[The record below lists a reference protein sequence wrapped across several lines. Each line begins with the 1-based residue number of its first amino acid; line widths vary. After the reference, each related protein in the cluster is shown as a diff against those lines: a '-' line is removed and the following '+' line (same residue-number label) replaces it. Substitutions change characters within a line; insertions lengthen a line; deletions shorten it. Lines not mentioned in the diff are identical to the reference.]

1 MGKGSAGGRASTG
14 RREVAAVGTLPPT
27 LPFENAPMRAGQI
40 VQRPGLEVNRSGGL
54 FACACAHWS
63 CEGVAS
69 DASQGAGIMNRVERL
84 VVTLKLRKR
93 TGERAAELIAAGPP
107 FDPADLGLARHA
119 VYLGDDLVIFAF
131 EGEDVEQRV
140 RSLINDPVRSAS
152 FAAWM
157 PLLAG
162 RPALAHETFYWEATP
177 DT

>member
-1 MGKGSAGGRASTG
+1 
-14 RREVAAVGTLPPT
+14 
-27 LPFENAPMRAGQI
+27 
-40 VQRPGLEVNRSGGL
+40 
-54 FACACAHWS
+54 
-63 CEGVAS
+63 
-69 DASQGAGIMNRVERL
+69 MNPVERL
-84 VVTLKLRKR
+84 VVTLKLRKG
-93 TGERAAELIAAGPP
+93 TGDRAADLISAGPP

-162 RPALAHETFYWEATP
+162 RPALAHESFYWEA
-177 DT
+177 DG